1 MTIHQDL
8 IKAWQMDGR
17 RRPVHRQPELTEDGL
32 VLGAGI
38 VIAKA
43 GRDVAN
49 RPVLNIDGQ
58 EPRILALLSV
68 AYHRPMTKSVLNSLR
83 LASRNWSKGEPAL
96 AQIVLAQAGLGNLS
110 AEGGGED
117 EDAVL
122 RLFVVDQLMK
132 SGKPADE
139 ILEDFDLLPKGVR
152 SWQWQKWAKE
162 NPNRIPAGCPEGG
175 QYCSAD
181 GAGTASLDLVGGSAS
196 ALISMG
202 TNAMA
207 MTADDDKS
215 ANSVTRKNGVTVTHQ
230 PGGDWVVADYEKIT
244 AVAGPPGTKYYGQC
258 VSLVKEATGMPA
270 TSEWRAGASISG
282 YGDPPLQPGTVIA
295 TMDENGRYPGPEDD
309 DKHAAIFMGYGV
321 KNGQKGMWV
330 YDQYRSSL
338 YSDGVKPPS
347 RSFIPFDEERPYVQN
362 ASSYSVVTTQ
372 K

>member
-8 IKAWQMDGR
+8 IKAWQTDGR
-17 RRPVHRQPELTEDGL
+17 RRSVHRQPELTEDGL

-49 RPVLNIDGQ
+49 GPVLNIDGQ
-58 EPRILALLSV
+58 ESRILALLSA
-68 AYHRPMTKSVLNSLR
+68 AYNRPMAKPVLDSLR
-83 LASRNWSKGEPAL
+83 LASRNWNKGDLAL
-96 AQIVLAQAGLGNLS
+96 AQIVLAQAGLGCLS
-110 AEGGGED
+110 VED

-132 SGKPADE
+132 SGKPAGE

-181 GAGTASLDLVGGSAS
+181 GAGAASLDLVGGSAS

-207 MTADDDKS
+207 MTADNDKP
-215 ANSVTRKNGVTVTHQ
+215 ANSVTLKNGVTVTHQ
-230 PGGDWVVADYEKIT
+230 PGGDWVVSNYQ
-244 AVAGPPGTKYYGQC
+244 AVTDIAGKGTDYYGQC

-295 TMDENGRYPGPEDD
+295 TMDESGHYPGPEVD
-309 DKHAAIFMGYGV
+309 DKHTAIFMGYGIR
-321 KNGQKGMWV
+321 NGQKSMWV
-330 YDQYRSSL
+330 YDQYRSRKT
-338 YSDGVKPPS
+338 GIIKPPGK
-347 RSFIPFDEERPYVQN
+347 RFIPFTNHGKIQN
-362 ASSYSVVTTQ
+362 RADKYSVVTT
-372 K
+372 